1 MKLIFSSFLAFF
13 LAFVCLKSV
22 INHNGS
28 GETNRGVPDS
38 YTLYCENYVRRMW
51 GKETREQERNDPIN
65 DGEVF
70 IIRAGLFNEWI
81 RVEQNDGEDPV
92 DTLKR
97 KLRDLLQNSDRFLL
111 VLDECQDIQDAS

>member
-1 MKLIFSSFLAFF
+1 
-13 LAFVCLKSV
+13 
-22 INHNGS
+22 
-28 GETNRGVPDS
+28 
-38 YTLYCENYVRRMW
+38 MW
-51 GKETREQERNDPIN
+51 GKETREQERNDPID

-70 IIRAGLFNEWI
+70 IIGAGLFNEWI

-97 KLRDLLQNSDRFLL
+97 KLRDLLQNSDRLLL